1 MARDSA
7 MGSRDEKHLY
17 SFRVDPRCLIIFRN
31 SYDKLKH
38 AQVWVCDIFSFKMF
52 MNIKEISIWFRK
64 FLTVLHFKLTLMGT
78 IEFLFY
84 FIKWLKA
91 LGFSLQASLWACILF
106 VSMYLGYLDLNPK
119 SNKQSYFKSYNFFE
133 FWAHPNGHSIP
144 SWLSSS
150 FTFKSDWRSFG
161 LWDYCLWACI
171 QVIQTWTLNQTNKN
185 FCKFITVWILGL
197 P

>member
-1 MARDSA
+1 MSLWLGRGCHRYQTLWSRHSHSSKVCVICGAHSKTQRSPRHMARDSA

-38 AQVWVCDIFSFKMF
+38 AQAWVCDIFSFKMF

-106 VSMYLGYLDLNPK
+106 VSMYLGHFDLNPK
-119 SNKQSYFKSYNFFE
+119 GQNMLRNFE
-133 FWAHPNGHSIP
+133 TS
-144 SWLSSS
+144 
-150 FTFKSDWRSFG
+150 
-161 LWDYCLWACI
+161 
-171 QVIQTWTLNQTNKN
+171 
-185 FCKFITVWILGL
+185 
-197 P
+197 